1 MPTVVMAAGGTAGHV
16 VPAVAIADE
25 LRDRGAEVFFMGAR
39 GRLEAE
45 LVPAAGYEIDLLN
58 LAGIDRRNPLKAL
71 RAAGLAA
78 AALPGARR
86 ILAEREAD
94 VVVGGGGFV
103 AGPAGLAARSK
114 RIPLVLTEAD
124 RHLGL
129 ANRMLARSAER
140 VCLAFPIEGCE
151 GSRFTVTGR
160 AVGRA
165 VLEADR
171 GRARRRF
178 GIDPGSKVLLIMGG
192 SLGARSINYAAIEGL
207 AEQSGRNF
215 EVIHVAGSRDFP
227 GVSERLAIAGNRSG
241 YTLLEYEPDLGDCL
255 AACDLVLAR
264 SGGSVFELTATGR
277 PAVLVPY
284 PHATGDHQSANA
296 EWMTAAGA
304 AVVVPDDQ
312 LDATRL
318 TAEVGSIFTDRDRLE
333 SMSAASRGLAMPDA
347 SGRIADQVMAAASTP
362 GEGSGTADGK
372 AVATGAFD

>member
-1 MPTVVMAAGGTAGHV
+1 
-16 VPAVAIADE
+16 
-25 LRDRGAEVFFMGAR
+25 MGAR

-171 GRARRRF
+171 GSARRRF
-178 GIDPGSKVLLIMGG
+178 GIDPGSKVLLVMGG

-207 AEQSGRNF
+207 AEQPGRNF
-215 EVIHVAGSRDFP
+215 EVIHVTGSRDFP

-296 EWMTAAGA
+296 EWMAAAGA

-318 TAEVGSIFTDRDRLE
+318 TEEVGSIFTDRDRLE

-372 AVATGAFD
+372 AVTTGAFD

>member
-264 SGGSVFELTATGR
+264 SGGSVFELTATGK

-372 AVATGAFD
+372 AVTTGAFD

>member
-1 MPTVVMAAGGTAGHV
+1 
-16 VPAVAIADE
+16 
-25 LRDRGAEVFFMGAR
+25 VFFMGAR

-264 SGGSVFELTATGR
+264 SGGSVFELTATGK

-372 AVATGAFD
+372 AVTTGAFD

>member
-1 MPTVVMAAGGTAGHV
+1 
-16 VPAVAIADE
+16 
-25 LRDRGAEVFFMGAR
+25 
-39 GRLEAE
+39 
-45 LVPAAGYEIDLLN
+45 
-58 LAGIDRRNPLKAL
+58 
-71 RAAGLAA
+71 
-78 AALPGARR
+78 
-86 ILAEREAD
+86 
-94 VVVGGGGFV
+94 
-103 AGPAGLAARSK
+103 
-114 RIPLVLTEAD
+114 
-124 RHLGL
+124 
-129 ANRMLARSAER
+129 MLARSAER

-207 AEQSGRNF
+207 AEQSGRSF

-264 SGGSVFELTATGR
+264 SGGSVFELTATGK

-372 AVATGAFD
+372 AVTTGAFD